1 MPRRPY
7 AVTFEISSEGE
18 QQELMT
24 YVRLIKKHK
33 IAYEL
38 TDADEGT
45 IAMWTK
51 KAFEKTPNGVRMLF
65 QKRRCRHRRGS
76 LRDLCRRSHL
86 SAAGLSA

>member
-1 MPRRPY
+1 MPIRPY

-38 TDADEGT
+38 ADADEGT

-51 KAFEKTPNGVRMLF
+51 KLGYGPVAKPRPNKGAGGRKT
-65 QKRRCRHRRGS
+65 
-76 LRDLCRRSHL
+76 
-86 SAAGLSA
+86 